1 MMSPTPATIK
11 IILGSEEDRLKQVV
25 LVDLGP
31 GVPHDG
37 PAPDVE
43 PDGLLLLIVQRDVVE
58 QIQSLLEVNVVGV
71 HVLVPNVELYHLPG
85 HQHSHALPVEAEL
98 TCRQETCRQE
108 MRITGDLS
116 LLTWRLPYL
125 EI

>member
-11 IILGSEEDRLKQVV
+11 IILGSEEGRLKQVV

-43 PDGLLLLIVQRDVVE
+43 PDGLFLLIIQHDVV
-58 QIQSLLEVNVVGV
+58 QKI
-71 HVLVPNVELYHLPG
+71 
-85 HQHSHALPVEAEL
+85 
-98 TCRQETCRQE
+98 
-108 MRITGDLS
+108 
-116 LLTWRLPYL
+116 
-125 EI
+125 